1 MNSRVG
7 ERGQITIPKVL
18 RTRLGIR
25 PGQVVAFEEHGST
38 LVIRKLEKEAPV
50 RGLRG
55 LLREPLDVDG
65 YIAEARGSGY
75 DPKRDGEP

>member
-1 MNSRVG
+1 M
-7 ERGQITIPKVL
+7 
-18 RTRLGIR
+18 
-25 PGQVVAFEEHGST
+25 AFEEHGST